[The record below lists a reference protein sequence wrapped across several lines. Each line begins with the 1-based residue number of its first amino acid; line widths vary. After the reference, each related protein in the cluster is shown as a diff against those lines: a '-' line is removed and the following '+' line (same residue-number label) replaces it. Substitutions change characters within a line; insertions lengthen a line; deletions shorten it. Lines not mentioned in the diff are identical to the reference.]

1 MGSDMNQTQIY
12 DHQFN
17 VLSSGISPFSRAF
30 LYGESIFA
38 TMRVSNGK
46 ILFLEDHLYRLEM
59 GYHWLFD
66 TEIKFPMDHLTKGLL
81 LLSQSI
87 KEARIRVTF
96 HLNNNFYEFVP
107 SSEQPEFIV
116 MVTELGQ
123 KFLDE
128 IEDVKIGICDEP
140 YVRGV
145 PHFAKVGSYLHQV
158 KKLKEFR
165 EKSFDDVLFLDDH
178 RRLTEASTSN
188 IFFRKGELFM
198 TPSLSEGL
206 LDGVMRKNIIR
217 YLKDTGWK
225 FTEGHFDIYN
235 LLESDEVWLCNSS
248 GVRVVTQIDNETFSK
263 SEWTEKLRQ
272 LVLKGIEND
281 QSS

>member
-1 MGSDMNQTQIY
+1 MGIDMNQTQIY

-17 VLSSGISPFSRAF
+17 ILREGISPFSRAF
-30 LYGESIFA
+30 LYGESVFS
-38 TMRVSNGK
+38 TMRVSGGE
-46 ILFLEDHLYRLEM
+46 ILFLDDHLYRLEL

-66 TEIKFPMDHLTKGLL
+66 TEKVFPMEELRTGLRNL
-81 LLSQSI
+81 AKTHPESRL
-87 KEARIRVTF
+87 RVTF
-96 HLNNNFYEFVP
+96 HLNNNQYEFVP
-107 SSEQPEFIV
+107 TGEEPDFIV
-116 MVTELGQ
+116 MATNLDQ
-123 KFLDE
+123 TFLAQVADL
-128 IEDVKIGICDEP
+128 KLGICDEP

-145 PHFAKVGSYLHQV
+145 PHFAKIGSYLHQV
-158 KKLKEFR
+158 RKLKEFK
-165 EKSFDDVLFLDDH
+165 EKAFDDVLFLDDH

-188 IFFRKGELFM
+188 IFFRKGDLFM

-217 YLKDTGWK
+217 YMKDARWK

-248 GVRVVTQIDNETFSK
+248 GIRVVLKIDKEDFK
-263 SEWTEKLRQ
+263 RSEWTEKLRQ